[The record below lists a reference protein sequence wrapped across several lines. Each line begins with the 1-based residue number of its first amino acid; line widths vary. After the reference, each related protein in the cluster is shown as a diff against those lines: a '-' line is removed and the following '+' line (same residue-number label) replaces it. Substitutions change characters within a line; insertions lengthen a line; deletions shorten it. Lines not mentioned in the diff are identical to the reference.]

1 MISSHRT
8 KHRPTAL
15 RTISI
20 VLAVVCGCSA
30 ILLLCNAFRR
40 NGSQNIGW
48 QLLIINMLAEQ
59 FLDVVAR
66 WFDQQEG
73 RD

>member
-1 MISSHRT
+1 MLIDRT
-8 KHRPTAL
+8 KYRPTML

-30 ILLLCNAFRR
+30 ILLIFNAFRR

-48 QLLIINMLAEQ
+48 QLLIINVLAEQ
-59 FLDVVAR
+59 FLDVAAR
-66 WFDQQEG
+66 WFDSQEG

>member
-1 MISSHRT
+1 MISQT
-8 KHRPTAL
+8 KKARGHKPTAL

-30 ILLLCNAFRR
+30 VLLLFNAFRR

-48 QLLIINMLAEQ
+48 QLLIINALAEQ
-59 FLDVVAR
+59 FLDIVAR
-66 WFDQQEG
+66 WYDSH
-73 RD
+73 D